1 MQGVANASLRELP
14 KIKKPAAE
22 RRRYAFSVRASV
34 RSGLKTLFQF
44 SRERLKF
51 YRFVAFQ
58 IYFAQKSVAVNVHHD
73 LAGALGCPAFND
85 EHAESL

>member
-1 MQGVANASLRELP
+1 MP
-14 KIKKPAAE
+14 
-22 RRRYAFSVRASV
+22 FSVRASV

-58 IYFAQKSVAVNVHHD
+58 IYFAQKSVPVNVHD
-73 LAGALGCPAFND
+73 CLTGALGRFAFYD
-85 EHAESL
+85 EHAEPLEILAIFW